1 MPAVTYGFF
10 AGPLSQVTRT
20 NLIPNPSFETN
31 TTGWAGSNIT
41 VTRSSTFSL
50 FGGWALRGVVGS
62 TGTNRFIDRSQT
74 DVFVTAGLT
83 YSYSCYV
90 YLPATNTEDVSLV
103 LQAFPWRAAGFLA
116 GITLETK
123 TVTRGVWTRLQG
135 TFTAPATTTNCL
147 FRVIRPAS
155 WAAGQEIFIDAALLE
170 QSPTVG
176 TYFDGTDADVWP
188 DHTLLSQQWN
198 GTTNNSTSTTVWE
211 NQIPAILDKDTS
223 FTVTRGRQQ
232 VQDPFRAGTATVTG
246 RDISQ
251 VANLE
256 IGDTL
261 FIRSLTYNGLA
272 AVFNIFIGFISDIKL
287 DYGFTS
293 NQDTWTIN
301 AEDGLAT
308 LGRAFVTNSWA
319 AGDTTYT
326 AATKAAL
333 GTGITIA
340 NSGFPSGS
348 TVSAQSFTN
357 INLLDVINEI
367 VTTEQ
372 GRLYAVDGDY
382 IIFSSRASQ
391 NAFGTIVEFTDGTLS
406 LSPGIE
412 GGKFDNLIFRSQA
425 DSFYTKVIT
434 EPEGLAAQE
443 SGSGSRTYTVKTYD
457 ETTTQADNLADYILG
472 TLQVS
477 QGAPA
482 SISCLAEQQSNPNAL
497 FAAIFAPEGLYSVN
511 VVLRGTRYS
520 NLVEGSTIS
529 GNPSETRM
537 TLNLSSPFAAGS
549 FILDNDVLGVL
560 DTSRLGF

>member
-20 NLIPNPSFETN
+20 NLVTNPSLETN
-31 TTGWAGSNIT
+31 NTGWSSPQSGS
-41 VTRSSTFSL
+41 VTRSTTFSL
-50 FGGWALRGVVGS
+50 VGGASGRVTASSTVDSNMFTFGITFSATGTHIGSAYIYIPVGS
-62 TGTNRFIDRSQT
+62 TLAGRTITISYEGGTASTTNGASI
-74 DVFVTAGLT
+74 
-83 YSYSCYV
+83 
-90 YLPATNTEDVSLV
+90 PATLV
-103 LQAFPWRAAGFLA
+103 AGSWVRASRVVTVNATGSKSIVFRLS
-116 GITLETK
+116 GTLS
-123 TVTRGVWTRLQG
+123 
-135 TFTAPATTTNCL
+135 TA
-147 FRVIRPAS
+147 V
-155 WAAGQEIFIDAALLE
+155 GQTLYIDAALLE
-170 QSPTVG
+170 TGSTLLP
-176 TYFDGTDADVWP
+176 YFDGTYADPYP

-211 NQIPAILDKDTS
+211 NQIPPILDKDTS

-308 LGRAFVTNSWA
+308 LGRAFVTNSWV

-333 GTGITIA
+333 GTGVTIA

-357 INLLDVINEI
+357 TNLLDVINEI

-520 NLVEGSTIS
+520 TLVEGSTIS

-537 TLNLSSPFAAGS
+537 TMNLSSPFAAGS

>member
-20 NLIPNPSFETN
+20 NLVANPSFETN
-31 TTGWAGSNIT
+31 TTGWAATGATGAVTRTTTQFYIGSNSVQRSIT
-41 VTRSSTFSL
+41 AAGTAYVQLNIVGNIPVTASSTYTLSAYARSSV
-50 FGGWALRGVVGS
+50 ARS
-62 TGTNRFIDRSQT
+62 TQVIMQWRTAANVFISNTNGA
-74 DVFVTAGLT
+74 TA
-83 YSYSCYV
+83 
-90 YLPATNTEDVSLV
+90 NTSTT
-103 LQAFPWRAAGFLA
+103 A
-116 GITLETK
+116 
-123 TVTRGVWTRLQG
+123 WTRYIATG
-135 TFTAPATTTNCL
+135 TAPANAASVIIFLATNSAQIGDL
-147 FRVIRPAS
+147 IY
-155 WAAGQEIFIDAALLE
+155 WDAVLLE
-170 QSPTVG
+170 QSSTVG
-176 TYFDGTDADVWP
+176 TYFDGTNADPWP

-198 GTTNNSTSTTVWE
+198 GTANASTSTAVWE

-272 AVFNIFIGFISDIKL
+272 AVYNIFIGFISDIKL

-326 AATKAAL
+326 ASTKAAL
-333 GTGITIA
+333 GTGVTIA

-357 INLLDVINEI
+357 TNLLDVINEL

-406 LSPGIE
+406 LTPGIE

-520 NLVEGSTIS
+520 TLVEGSTIS

-537 TLNLSSPFAAGS
+537 TMNLSSPFAAGS